1 MKTSRLLSSGIH
13 LALNLSLAVSSLFVS
28 GTVAQ
33 STSTRAVT
41 FQAYSSSS
49 SQGSSCFSK
58 NNATLYCKGGGAGGG
73 RGFNVA
79 VFYPGTDILKDAV
92 NFDTWGLGNAAATDL
107 LNFLNA
113 VPQGSLVLVSV
124 GDEAGLLDWQHGYVY
139 YPYAESL
146 LRAMEAFGSKQIR
159 TYSYRDAWCLG
170 TGKK

>member
-1 MKTSRLLSSGIH
+1 MNTFPLSLSRTLF
-13 LALNLSLAVSSLFVS
+13 ALRLSLALCFLFVS
-28 GTVAQ
+28 VTVAQ
-33 STSTRAVT
+33 STATRAVT
-41 FQAYSSSS
+41 FQVYSGST

-92 NFDTWGLGNAAATDL
+92 NFDTWGLGSAAATEL
-107 LNFLNA
+107 LNFLDA

-159 TYSYRDAWCLG
+159 SYSYRDAWCLG